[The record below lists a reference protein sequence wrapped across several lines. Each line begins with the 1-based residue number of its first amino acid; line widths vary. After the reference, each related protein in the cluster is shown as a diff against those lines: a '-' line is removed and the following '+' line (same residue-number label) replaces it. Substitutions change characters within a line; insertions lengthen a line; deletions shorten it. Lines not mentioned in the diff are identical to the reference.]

1 MTEQGIGPEEE
12 NKGTPTAGDEAG
24 KPVVSGFVKW
34 FDATRGFGFIVPDD
48 NQGDVLVHFSLLRDH
63 DRRSLPEGARIE
75 CTVVQRDRGR
85 QADKVLS
92 IDLSCATGPD
102 LQEIQQRAADR
113 IDPITLLDEAE
124 EYIPTTVKWFNRLKG
139 YGFLVPDGTNED
151 VFLHMETLRRGGI
164 EEVEPGERLFA
175 RIAQGRKG
183 RLAVVINRELPQ

>member
-12 NKGTPTAGDEAG
+12 NKGMEAAGDEAG
-24 KPVVSGFVKW
+24 KHVVSGFVKW

-48 NQGDVLVHFSLLRDH
+48 SQGDVLIHFSLLRDH

-75 CTVVQRDRGR
+75 CTVVKRDRGR